1 MKTIKTKSKNIKNEK
16 EKKKIVEKYLSAP
29 NFSAR
34 LDMLSFLFHNKK
46 KYTWIKK
53 SIKRISQI
61 QEIYWKSSYI
71 KKLKINQMVQYENES

>member
-16 EKKKIVEKYLSAP
+16 KKKKIVEKYLSAP

-46 KYTWIKK
+46 NIH
-53 SIKRISQI
+53 
-61 QEIYWKSSYI
+61 E
-71 KKLKINQMVQYENES
+71 LKNL